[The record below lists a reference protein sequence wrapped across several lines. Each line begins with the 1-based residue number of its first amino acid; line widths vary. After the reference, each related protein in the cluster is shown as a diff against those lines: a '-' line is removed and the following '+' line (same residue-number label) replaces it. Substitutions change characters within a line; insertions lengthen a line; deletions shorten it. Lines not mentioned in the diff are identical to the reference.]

1 MKRVMEP
8 LVSNGPIG
16 GDDDAVPALSSQR
29 KPTYVLEPRRDV
41 FDLGVKAVW
50 EYRELL
56 YFLIWRDVKVRYKQT
71 VIGVIWVI
79 LQPLLTTVVFTFV
92 FGRLANI
99 PSDGVP
105 YPLLIFTALLP
116 WNLFANAIGRGGI
129 SVVSSANL
137 VSKIYFPRLVLPLSS
152 VLAPLVD
159 FVVGFGVLIGMTFW
173 YRWIPGWPVLALP
186 LFVLLTML
194 TALAIV
200 LWLASLNV
208 RYRDV
213 GYAIPFI
220 VQLWMFV
227 SPVVYPVSEVN
238 PEWRFVYG
246 LNPMAGVIE
255 GFRWAL
261 LGKDHPDFRVIAAS
275 STMVAIL
282 LVPSLLYF
290 RRTERTFADIV

>member
-1 MKRVMEP
+1 MEP
-8 LVSNGPIG
+8 LVDNGPIP
-16 GDDDAVPALSSQR
+16 GDKVTVLSLSRHR
-29 KPTYVLEPRRDV
+29 KPTYVLEPQRES
-41 FDLGVKAVW
+41 FDLGLKAVW

-71 VIGVIWVI
+71 VIGVSWVI

-92 FGRLANI
+92 FGRLADI

-105 YPLLIFTALLP
+105 YPLLVFTALLP
-116 WNLFANAIGRGGI
+116 WNLFANAIGRGGM
-129 SVVSSANL
+129 SVVGSANL

-152 VLAPLVD
+152 VLSPLVD
-159 FVVGFGVLIGMTFW
+159 FVVGFGVLIGMAFW
-173 YRWIPGWPVLALP
+173 YRLVPGWPVLALP
-186 LFVLLTML
+186 LFVLLTL
-194 TALAIV
+194 LSALAIV

-213 GYAIPFI
+213 GHAIPFI
-220 VQLWMFV
+220 VQLWFFV
-227 SPVVYPVSEVN
+227 SPVVYPVTEID
-238 PEWRFVYG
+238 PAWRFVYG

-261 LGKDHPDFRVIAAS
+261 LGKTHPDFRVIAVS
-275 STMVAIL
+275 SMVVVIL
-282 LVPSLLYF
+282 LIPALLYF